1 MKIRHII
8 LSLLIL
14 FAGISA
20 GAQNSELLTLRVEAR
35 LDYMQEY
42 IASDKIQNNSGFK
55 GRYFQVRIDGNL
67 SDKIS
72 YSYRQRLNKAI
83 VNSTFL
89 DATDWLTLTYTNSN
103 WSLSGGKQVVGIG
116 GYEYGRG
123 PIDLYFCSEYWN
135 NIACYQFGA
144 SATYSLPSG
153 KDSFMFQFC
162 ESPFRKNP
170 ANTENREM
178 FAYNL
183 MWNGSHGVFS
193 SIYSVNMIEYL
204 PGRFINYI
212 VAGNRFDLGKFTI
225 ELDLMNRAVSLD
237 KFFGKDM
244 SVMAEVSWKPIE
256 QLNIFAKV
264 THDMNISGETGDFCV
279 ADNTWITRAGGGIE
293 YFPIKGSKNLRLH
306 LNCCYTH
313 GTVPSTAVLRPQ
325 QTIIDGGITWTMNML
340 NIKRK

>member
-1 MKIRHII
+1 MKIRHLIPT
-8 LSLLIL
+8 LLI
-14 FAGISA
+14 FFTGICA
-20 GAQNSELLTLRVEAR
+20 GAQDNELMTLKVEAR
-35 LDYMQEY
+35 LDYTQEY
-42 IASDKIQNNSGFK
+42 ISSDKVHDNSGFK
-55 GRYFQVRIDGNL
+55 GKYFQIRLDGKI

-72 YSYRQRLNKAI
+72 YSYRQRLNRAI
-83 VNSTFL
+83 VNSTVL
-89 DATDWLTLTYTNSN
+89 DATDWLTLTYKNSN
-103 WSLSGGKQVVGIG
+103 WSISGGKQVVAIG
-116 GYEYGRG
+116 GFEYDRS

-144 SATYSLPSG
+144 SAAYSLPSG
-153 KDSFMFQFC
+153 NDSFMFQFC
-162 ESPFRKNP
+162 ESPFRKSVFNLD
-170 ANTENREM
+170 NREL

-193 SIYSVNMIEYL
+193 SIYSLNMIEYL

-212 VAGNRFDLGKFTI
+212 AAGNRFDLGNFTI

-264 THDMNISGETGDFCV
+264 THDMNLSGETGDFCV
-279 ADNTWITRAGGGIE
+279 ADGTSITRAGGGIE
-293 YFPIKGSKNLRLH
+293 YYPIKGSRNLRLH
-306 LNCCYTH
+306 LNCCYTD
-313 GTVPSTAVLRPQ
+313 GRVPSTTVLRPQ